1 MKQPSSQSTAI
12 TVTAEV
18 LPPEESRATG
28 HGARAEIAAC
38 NALHALVSGRAAEAR
53 RLAEATCHYA
63 ILLGCKLQTLK
74 AATPHGGWEVLFEG
88 HEARVTGQKALPDG
102 QMSNV
107 GHFTFGKSTASN
119 YIRAAEGALRCPGLA
134 VHQRKRILALAARPE
149 IPDELPEAEAQA
161 LDRATRG
168 QTLRQLYIDLG
179 VIRASPT
186 EKTGMG
192 GNKRTEFHRPL
203 VMADEV
209 WSGILAALNSLD
221 QTIRLGHLTLL
232 GGQRLD
238 EMEAVLRS
246 LIDDLKKVSRK

>member
-74 AATPHGGWEVLFEG
+74 AATPHGAWESLFSTG
-88 HEARVTGQKALPDG
+88 ANRSHDRFGFSVVTGKR
-102 QMSNV
+102 
-107 GHFTFGKSTASN
+107 
-119 YIRAAEGALRCPGLA
+119 YIRAAEGALACPGLA

-168 QTLRQLYIDLG
+168 LTLRQLYIDLG

>member
-1 MKQPSSQSTAI
+1 MKPSSQSTAI

-74 AATPHGGWEVLFEG
+74 AATPHGGWLPMFADRKG
-88 HEARVTGQKALPDG
+88 SNSARAE
-102 QMSNV
+102 
-107 GHFTFGKSTASN
+107 FTFSNDTADR
-119 YIRAAEGALRCPGLA
+119 YIRAAEGALACPGLA
-134 VHQRKRILALAARPE
+134 VHQKKRILALAALPE

-168 QTLRQLYIDLG
+168 LTLRQLYIDLG

>member
-1 MKQPSSQSTAI
+1 MKKQATGSSRAALAAP
-12 TVTAEV
+12 AEI
-18 LPPEESRATG
+18 LPPEAPASQAV
-28 HGARAEIAAC
+28 AAC

-53 RLAEATCHYA
+53 RLAEQTCHYA
-63 ILLGCKLQTLK
+63 VLLGCKLQQIK
-74 AATPHGGWEVLFEG
+74 AATPHGEWEVMF
-88 HEARVTGQKALPDG
+88 PDG
-102 QMSNV
+102 RAQMPNSLA
-107 GHFTFGKSTASN
+107 FAFSRQTASN
-119 YIRAAEGALRCPGLA
+119 YIRAAEGALNCPGLA
-134 VHQRKRILALAARPE
+134 VHQKKRILALAARPE
-149 IPDELPEAEAQA
+149 IPEELPEAEAEA

-203 VMADEV
+203 VLADEV
-209 WSGILAALNSLD
+209 WNSILAALTSLD

-246 LIDDLKKVSRK
+246 MIDDIKKVSRK